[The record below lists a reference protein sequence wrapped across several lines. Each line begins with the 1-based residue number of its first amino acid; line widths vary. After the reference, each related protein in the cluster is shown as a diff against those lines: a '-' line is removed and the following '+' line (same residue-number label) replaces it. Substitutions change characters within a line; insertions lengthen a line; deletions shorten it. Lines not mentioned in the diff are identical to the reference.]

1 MPGQVKTPKI
11 ARRRTGSRKAGV
23 RAPYRM
29 VSPPT
34 WELARAAYLGGE
46 TAQAVADRFGIGLQ
60 NLRQKIFREGWSK
73 RALAEARTLAGPG
86 GPPVTPT
93 PHASPADAPGAALP
107 AAATPAP
114 PADEDLMATV
124 LRRAREALTSGRGSE
139 ATALL
144 KAARDYVTIS
154 EDVER
159 ARETFAALLP
169 GDAALPSG
177 AAAALSD
184 GFIRA
189 HLEHLWRPGSPG
201 DALMRIRE
209 LLNATPPGIRET
221 ALPGLEAYIAALD
234 RR

>member
-1 MPGQVKTPKI
+1 MPAQVKPPKT
-11 ARRRTGSRKAGV
+11 AHRRTGSRKAGV

-46 TAQAVADRFGIGLQ
+46 TAQAVAERFGIGLQ

-93 PHASPADAPGAALP
+93 PHASPADAPGAVL
-107 AAATPAP
+107 PAP

-189 HLEHLWRPGSPG
+189 HLEHLWRPGSPE
-201 DALMRIRE
+201 DALTRIRE
-209 LLNATPPGIRET
+209 LMNATPPGIRET